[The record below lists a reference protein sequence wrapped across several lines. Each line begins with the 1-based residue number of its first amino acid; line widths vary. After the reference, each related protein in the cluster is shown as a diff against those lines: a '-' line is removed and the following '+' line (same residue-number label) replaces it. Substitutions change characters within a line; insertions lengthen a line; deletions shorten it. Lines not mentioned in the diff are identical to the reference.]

1 MPWHNVTNL
10 RNAHIVVG
18 TCHGMSADATPLTC
32 MALGDMPWH
41 VTTTYCINR
50 VREGEGYKNTNPAC
64 LNDRRDAN
72 EINVIVTMM
81 INNYF
86 FKCVFVITSIFK

>member
-1 MPWHNVTNL
+1 M
-10 RNAHIVVG
+10 A
-18 TCHGMSADATPLTC
+18 CHYYVLHKSRP
-32 MALGDMPWH
+32 
-41 VTTTYCINR
+41 
-50 VREGEGYKNTNPAC
+50 REGEGYKNTNPAC

-72 EINVIVTMM
+72 EINVIVLITMM